1 LHNKEGA
8 VTVLASLYR
17 PTRPIEDAQDLVE
30 VISGT
35 QFLDSE
41 LGQTW
46 EVREE
51 EGQKYLIRSTK
62 DNIED
67 IIKERRRRMSIQART
82 VIATDL
88 SAGIP
93 NLNVKDVVRYYDGG
107 KILKG
112 TVSNMTGT
120 HVTVDGK
127 SVDKHAVIEICQTS
141 PITTKNQQ
149 TEMQEYFSKAYGD
162 PNYVKPM
169 TSKPSSKVQSSVEEE
184 EEEAPAAAEDEE
196 APKSEEEPAAAEE
209 ESSEEEEPAAAAD
222 ETEEDEDLKVAQAAL
237 KVLQGK

>member
-82 VIATDL
+82 VTATDL

-141 PITTKNQQ
+141 PITTKTQQ

-169 TSKPSSKVQSSVEEE
+169 TSKPSVKVQCAVEETS
-184 EEEAPAAAEDEE
+184 DE
-196 APKSEEEPAAAEE
+196 APKSEEEPAKGEDEE
-209 ESSEEEEPAAAAD
+209 KLSSEEEPAAAA
-222 ETEEDEDLKVAQAAL
+222 EDSEDKELKVAQACL
-237 KVLQGK
+237 KILQGK